1 MTDAYPCPGGELAWH
16 IPLQMGFWLSTC
28 FHLCQVTKEREERV
42 YAALMNERASSAKYN
57 TGRPFVLLQ
66 LND

>member
-1 MTDAYPCPGGELAWH
+1 
-16 IPLQMGFWLSTC
+16 MGFWLSTC
-28 FHLCQVTKEREERV
+28 FHSRQVTKEREERV
-42 YAALMNERASSAKYN
+42 YAALMHERASSAEYN